1 MKVAIFVEKHGTAI
15 WRLADAVKRNAE
27 HIEIEIL
34 PVHPKRNDPETLIEA
49 QRLMQWAD
57 IIDIHYWKSGEI
69 LRTSFPAEFEKPKML
84 FHFNPYDLDKHEWNK
99 IYNLTIVG
107 NETMYNLLPYANQIV
122 YGIDLKKFAYND
134 DYTEEKIVH
143 MSVNRI
149 EGKKGVYEVAQ
160 ACRDLGYKLLIIGRV
175 SDAEYMTKVMTS
187 GVDAQ
192 FIENATEEELQAS
205 YKKAAIHVCNSTDN
219 YESGTLP
226 ILEAMASGV
235 PVLTRNIGHVPDLF
249 DGGNMLVRSGKQ
261 DDVEDLK
268 VNLKQLMENRAQ
280 RIKMR
285 EKAWETAKNR
295 DERRMVRKITQF
307 YYKLWHGAKPLVSVI
322 VPTYDRPESLI
333 ECLAAIDSQ
342 DYKKIEI
349 VVADSGKQSVA
360 SLIKDIARRTEMP
373 LKYIR
378 FESTHYSLAEARNR
392 AVIEAQGEI
401 LVFCDDRL
409 KMRPEAVSEFAKDQT
424 VNKLWQWGVKDDYEK
439 GFVEN
444 FSCVNRDLLIGGGM
458 FSERMVW
465 YGGMSQEIRTRFEN
479 RQSFVFEINKK
490 AKADSIQRSASKARR
505 REDIIEAKYTIS
517 KMYS

>member
-1 MKVAIFVEKHGTAI
+1 MKVAIFVEKQGTAI
-15 WRLADAVKRNAE
+15 WRLADAVKRNSP
-27 HIEIEIL
+27 HLEIEIL
-34 PVHPKRNDPETLIEA
+34 PVHPKRNDADTIMEA
-49 QRLMQWAD
+49 QRLMDWAD
-57 IIDIHYWKSGEI
+57 VIDIHYWKSGEI
-69 LRTSFPAEFEKPKML
+69 LRTSFPTEFAKPKML

-107 NETMYNLLPYANQIV
+107 NETMYNMLPYANCIT
-122 YGIDLKKFAYND
+122 YGVDLKKFLFND
-134 DYTEEKIVH
+134 SYTEEKVVH

-149 EGKKGVYEVAQ
+149 EGKKGVYEVAL
-160 ACRDLGYKLLIIGRV
+160 ACKDLGYKLLIIGRV
-175 SDAEYMTKVMTS
+175 SDAEYMRKVMTC

-192 FIENATEEELQAS
+192 FIENATEEELVDS

-226 ILEAMASGV
+226 ILEAMATGV

-261 DDVEDLK
+261 EDIEDLK
-268 VNLKQLMENRAQ
+268 INLKQLMENPAQ
-280 RIKMR
+280 RQKMR
-285 EKAWETAKNR
+285 ENAWETVKNR
-295 DERRMVRKITQF
+295 DERRMVRKITSF

-333 ECLAAIDSQ
+333 QCLAAIDSQ

-360 SLIKDIARRTEMP
+360 SLIADIAKRTEMP
-373 LKYIR
+373 IKYIR
-378 FESTHYSLAEARNR
+378 FESMHYSLAEARNR

-409 KMRPEAVSEFAKDQT
+409 KMQPDAVSEFAKGQT
-424 VNKLWQWGVKDDYEK
+424 VNKLWEWGVKDDYEK

-444 FSCVNRDLLIGGGM
+444 FSCVNRGLFIGGGM
-458 FSERMVW
+458 FSERMQW
-465 YGGMSQEIRTRFEN
+465 YGGMSQEIRTRYEN
-479 RQSFVFEINKK
+479 KQSFVFEINKR
-490 AKADSIQRSASKARR
+490 AKADSIQRSGSKAKRR
-505 REDIIEAKYTIS
+505 SDIIEAKYTIF
-517 KMYS
+517 KMYQ